1 MTPEQIE
8 NKFADHDRWLSEMR
22 ELAESTARS
31 NESIARSHAEIIRT
45 NAETAEIAKSNARAI
60 EATANLATE
69 TRQDLARLVN
79 IVAEFVQATNTRLAG
94 LEQD

>member
-1 MTPEQIE
+1 MTPEQIAS
-8 NKFADHDRWLSEMR
+8 KFADHERWLSEMR
-22 ELAESTARS
+22 ELAESIARS
-31 NESIARSHAEIIRT
+31 NAETVRS
-45 NAETAEIAKSNARAI
+45 NAETAAIAKSNARAI

-79 IVAEFVQATNTRLAG
+79 IVAEFVQATNTRLAV